1 MMFTYHMEAS
11 SNTRV
16 HPRPS
21 IHVHGAS
28 LGTGASEFIPVPFL
42 DEWMIKKQR
51 RAMVGMILAESGI
64 TFEKGVPALLT
75 GSGRTLIGRL
85 GSMARGL
92 ILKPLKKLFR
102 TVLFWL
108 AARNAARTAMTTYFL
123 ARFLQHPGIVPA
135 GAGRHLTEERARFLG
150 QVFREISEGIDIRA
164 AKGAF
169 IQVVALFKRSE
180 PASAADLAKTIERS
194 SPGFVAEFDSML
206 DERLSR
212 EIKEN
217 GNSPKLSV

>member
-1 MMFTYHMEAS
+1 M
-11 SNTRV
+11 
-16 HPRPS
+16 
-21 IHVHGAS
+21 
-28 LGTGASEFIPVPFL
+28 PFL

-51 RAMVGMILAESGI
+51 RAMVGMILSESGI

-217 GNSPKLSV
+217 GNSPKLPV